1 MARDAA
7 ATKARLLEAAA
18 EEFAEHGLAG
28 ARVDRIAP
36 RAGVNKE
43 RLYNYF
49 GSKERLFGAV
59 LTDRLRELARA
70 LPVTPAAL
78 ADVRAFAGAVYD
90 YHRANPQLVRLLQW
104 EALAYGD
111 RPVPDEA
118 ERTADYSRK
127 AAAVAEAL
135 LEQDGEPVAGDHA
148 LEAAYLL
155 LFVLALC
162 LWPVAMRPLTRML
175 TAGGSDESI
184 RAAVVEAAARLA
196 GAGQLADT
204 R

>member
-1 MARDAA
+1 MAREAA
-7 ATKARLLEAAA
+7 AAKARLLEAAA

-43 RLYNYF
+43 RLYSYF

-70 LPVTPAAL
+70 LPVTPVAL

-118 ERTADYSRK
+118 ERTADYARK
-127 AAAVAEAL
+127 AATVAEAL
-135 LEQDGEPVAGDHA
+135 FERDGEPTGDRP
-148 LEAAYLL
+148 LDAAHLL

-162 LWPVAMRPLTRML
+162 LWPVAMPPLTRML
-175 TAGGSDESI
+175 TAGGNDEST
-184 RAAVVEAAARLA
+184 RPAVVEAAARLA
-196 GAGQLADT
+196 GTGGLADT
-204 R
+204 V